1 MKRYKRVTA
10 GILLASSLV
19 SLSGCAVSFGED
31 ATSYP
36 LVPELTVTEVNDYYK
51 ESLSFDAVISKNLDI
66 QETTYETTDVTDP
79 EKVEQLAAALGKTI
93 GLLGQMEYRY
103 SAENALALDEA
114 TFHYIKSYL
123 NDKTLVNRTVSTPK
137 QALGY
142 YFIDVAYDIQ
152 PRSIGTFTDKASLL
166 GLNGA
171 FIHSDYYNSDSVNTA
186 YLTVAVQ
193 KLNDYYADNGI
204 LDKRASFN
212 SSTGLFSTDPTATST
227 QPDYSTSTATDGG
240 GTGGAVDA
248 VSATSASIS
257 NRHPNIDIST
267 FNTLVGS
274 SDQYSAYF
282 PDLEM
287 VYNIPEAVKEIP
299 GIGIYPCGAGGLT
312 KFGFNRSQL
321 TGTVTLR
328 FVYKDD
334 LVDSSIL
341 HNVNVYPVFSEITSG
356 FTDTNE
362 QIIPDFLMEEFETL
376 IDRADRAIINCDLPG
391 LMSGNIYSDMGMAV
405 LRGYENNYVN
415 VLRQI
420 STVRR
425 VVSRDVEN
433 GAYLLEVESIR
444 QEGPKGADVYGTY
457 RDMSYVVIE
466 QDGQDFVI
474 TDWITMNRKMQ
485 EEPSI
490 TPDSAVAKRLV
501 ALNLA
506 GPVSDE
512 AKESVTQ
519 LLNNLYTAG
528 TYRVLTGPY
537 DVDTP
542 EGTKTIEVGM
552 YDCFNRNVEMLSQN
566 DFNDINTRLRA
577 QLTKH
582 GINTS
587 STYRGKVTEWIGG
600 ASNQVEL
607 ITEEVI
613 TYQGSSEGTYMQVY
627 YLCSN
632 MEDKWVIDDIQF
644 ITVEDHSGEDL
655 QADID
660 RISSK

>member
-1 MKRYKRVTA
+1 MKIYKRVTA
-10 GILLASSLV
+10 GLLLTSSLV
-19 SLSGCAVSFGED
+19 SLSGCAVSFSED

-36 LVPELTVTEVNDYYK
+36 LVPELTVTEVNDYYA
-51 ESLSFDAVISKNLDI
+51 ESLSFDAVISKNLDV
-66 QETTYETTDVTDP
+66 QETTYETTDVKDP
-79 EKVEQLAAALGKTI
+79 EKVEQLADALGKTI
-93 GLLGQMEYRY
+93 GLLGQMDYRY
-103 SAENALALDEA
+103 SAENALALDEE
-114 TFHYIKSYL
+114 TFHYIKAYL

-171 FIHSDYYNSDSVNTA
+171 FIHSDYYDNDSINTA
-186 YLTVAVQ
+186 YMTVAVQ

-212 SSTGLFSTDPTATST
+212 ASTGLFSTDPTATAT

-240 GTGGAVDA
+240 TSDGTVDA
-248 VSATSASIS
+248 VAVTSSSLS

-274 SDQYSAYF
+274 SEQYSAYF

-312 KFGFNRSQL
+312 KFGFNRAQL

-341 HNVNVYPVFSEITSG
+341 HSVNVYPVFSEITSG

-362 QIIPDFLMEEFETL
+362 QIVPDFLMEEFETL
-376 IDRADRAIINCDLPG
+376 IDRADRAMVNCDLPG
-391 LMSGNIYSDMGMAV
+391 LMSGSIFSDMGMAV
-405 LRGYENNYVN
+405 LRGYEDTYVN

-433 GAYLLEVESIR
+433 GAYLLEVESVR

-474 TDWITMNRKMQ
+474 TDWMTMNRKMQ

-512 AKESVTQ
+512 AKEEVTE

-537 DVDTP
+537 NVNTS

-566 DFNDINTRLRA
+566 DFNDINTRIRA

-582 GINTS
+582 GVNTS

-600 ASNQVEL
+600 ASNQVEF

-632 MEDKWVIDDIQF
+632 MEDKWVIDDVQF
-644 ITVEDHSGEDL
+644 ITIEDHSGEDL